1 MRVTERQLRRIIVEA
16 IKRAELME
24 AEEKYIQPP
33 AAEDIFLQLS
43 ENLRVITE
51 YYLHFDS
58 LIDDNN
64 SIENHSDDLGDRA
77 QEAITNIEN
86 VLSKVTQA
94 SPYIDSSARSQLRR
108 DAKEI
113 AYGIYSM
120 QTTLDDYKTW
130 SGTHDDP
137 EKAAGMKGQEDPKKV
152 DRLMSQLRKTK
163 GKGMEILE
171 KFKAD
176 LAMATK
182 FHNHPFFDAS
192 TDPRVLRNARL
203 WGSRSR

>member
-16 IKRAELME
+16 IKSAEAME
-24 AEEKYIQPP
+24 
-33 AAEDIFLQLS
+33 AEDIFLQFS

-77 QEAITNIEN
+77 QEAISNIKSI
-86 VLSKVTQA
+86 LSKETLA
-94 SPYIDSSARSQLRR
+94 SPFMDRSALPRLRA
-108 DAKEI
+108 DAEELSKDM
-113 AYGIYSM
+113 ADM
-120 QTTLDDYKTW
+120 QSIPHDYKTW

-137 EKAAGMKGQEDPKKV
+137 EKAAWTKGQEDPKKV
-152 DRLMSQLRKTK
+152 DWLMKELRRTK

>member
-16 IKRAELME
+16 IKSAESME
-24 AEEKYIQPP
+24 
-33 AAEDIFLQLS
+33 AEDIFLQLS
-43 ENLRVITE
+43 ENLRLITE

-64 SIENHSDDLGDRA
+64 SIKNHSDDLGNRA
-77 QEAITNIEN
+77 QEAISNITS
-86 VLSKVTQA
+86 VLSKETNA
-94 SPYIDSSARSQLRR
+94 SAFMDRSALPRLRA
-108 DAKEI
+108 DAKELSKD
-113 AYGIYSM
+113 IYDM
-120 QTTLDDYKTW
+120 QSILDDYKTW

-137 EKAAGMKGQEDPKKV
+137 EKAAWTKGQEDPKKV
-152 DRLMSQLRKTK
+152 EGLMKELRRTK
-163 GKGMEILE
+163 GEGMKIFQ
-171 KFKAD
+171 KFKED